1 MGIDSTDRGATPVV
15 GNVLLVA
22 VVIVIGIVLVTLSF
36 SFLEGTGAPSAEAA
50 FEYEQTP
57 VGLQMTATAIGT
69 DVTVQLNDRTVATFE
84 AGNAGT
90 SVLVPTAPGDR
101 ITVVSQD
108 GEKSV
113 LVDREIDDRD
123 EIGDFI
129 AYYPF
134 DSGNE
139 TTLFDRSGNDNDGDL
154 RGDLRGDPDW
164 RNGSL
169 AFDGSG
175 DYVEVGQFNT
185 PVDSVEEFTIAV
197 TYRTE
202 NGGEKQELVE
212 HKSNQDNW
220 LLELKPCDNSQ
231 VPDDRCEG
239 NDEYVPVFSVDQA
252 GGTQN
257 EQIFGGGEQAGT
269 RQTLVGT
276 FNGTGHTLYVD
287 GERARTG
294 EYEGHISMG
303 ELNIGKDVEFDGD
316 YLDGE
321 IYEIRLYY
329 TAFDDQ
335 QVRVLTDA
343 ME

>member
-36 SFLEGTGAPSAEAA
+36 SFLEGTGAPSAEAS

-69 DVTVQLNDRTVATFE
+69 DVTVQLNDRTVATVA
-84 AGNAGT
+84 AGDAGK
-90 SVLVPTAPGDR
+90 SVIVPTAPGDR

-129 AYYPF
+129 ADYTF
-134 DSGNE
+134 EAGSGN
-139 TTLFDRSGNDNDGDL
+139 TLFDRSGNGNDGGL
-154 RGDLRGDPDW
+154 HGDPDW
-164 RNGSL
+164 LDSSL

-175 DYVEVGQFNT
+175 DYVEVDQFNT
-185 PVDSVEEFTIAV
+185 PVDRVEEFTVAV
-197 TYRTE
+197 TYRT
-202 NGGEKQELVE
+202 NDGSAKQELVE

-231 VPDDRCEG
+231 VPDNRCEG

-252 GGTQN
+252 GGTQD
-257 EQIFGGGEQAGT
+257 EQIFGGGEQSGT

-287 GERARTG
+287 GARASSG
-294 EYEGHISMG
+294 EYEGDSSMG
-303 ELNIGKDVEFDGD
+303 ELNVGKDVEFDGD

-321 IYEIRLYY
+321 VYEIRLYY

-343 ME
+343 MG